1 MPSLFFYVV
10 IIDKSAEGVS
20 QRSLQRFLGQARRAV
35 KLAGKVNVVLTSK
48 REMRA
53 LNRRFRRKDQATDV
67 LSFPAIEAVASQWS
81 GDIAISTAIAARNSE
96 KFGHSILHE
105 IKVLMLH
112 GVLHLAGYDHES
124 DNGQMARKEE
134 RLRRQLGLADG
145 LIRRGADPAGRS
157 AKGAAS
163 TAKPRSRALKRDTL
177 PGRQRSRTAVSGR
190 GRNL

>member
-35 KLAGKVNVVLTSK
+35 KLAGKVNVVLTSN

-81 GDIAISTAIAARNSE
+81 GDIAISTEIAAGNSE

-145 LIRRGADPAGRS
+145 LIRRGADPAGRAS
-157 AKGAAS
+157 KGAAS
-163 TAKPRSRALKRDTL
+163 AARPRSGALKSNTQPR
-177 PGRQRSRTAVSGR
+177 RRKSKTAVSGR
-190 GRNL
+190 GRTL